1 MNQDSASSE
10 TEGSS
15 PTSEHPALQTA
26 TSARLFEMAA
36 ADLLSKDALLAGL
49 RFIQDIPN
57 RHEWRRFLDILLL
70 VIGAGFLVSGIFF
83 FFAYNWNDLHD
94 FAKLGI
100 VQGTIIIAA
109 AFAHYLGL
117 DRLSGKISLTVAALL
132 VGALLAL
139 FGQIY
144 QSTADAYT
152 LFLYWALY
160 IVGWVIIS
168 RFAPLWMVLMGLL
181 NLGLIFFWE
190 QAGIQYEDR
199 FIAESLFA
207 LNGVSLL
214 LWEWFRNRQTEWIDV
229 SWMQNRLWPGIL
241 AAATFIPI
249 TISTIGNIMDI
260 NASDI
265 SRQTWL
271 IFITYPLFI
280 AATWYYYRA
289 RNRDLFILTMM
300 CLSVIGIVTT
310 LVARLLDFNETI
322 MFFVLAAVVIVQA
335 GFAALW
341 LRNLGEEA

>member
-1 MNQDSASSE
+1 MNQDSASSDVE
-10 TEGSS
+10 EPSS
-15 PTSEHPALQTA
+15 TSQDSALQIA
-26 TSARLFEMAA
+26 TSARLFEMSG
-36 ADLLSKDALLAGL
+36 ADLLSKDALFAGL
-49 RFIQDIPN
+49 RFIQDIPG

-94 FAKLGI
+94 FAKLGLI
-100 VQGTIIIAA
+100 QGAILIAA

-160 IVGWVIIS
+160 IVGWVIIG
-168 RFAPLWMVLMGLL
+168 RFAPLWLILTGLL
-181 NLGLIFFWE
+181 NLGLILFWE
-190 QAGIQYEDR
+190 QAGIQYQDR

-207 LNGVSLL
+207 LNGVALL
-214 LWEWFRNRQTEWIDV
+214 LWEWFRNQNRGWVDV
-229 SWMQNRLWPGIL
+229 EWMQNRLWPRIL
-241 AAATFIPI
+241 AAATFVPI
-249 TISTIGNIMDI
+249 TISIIGYIVDI
-260 NASDI
+260 SSGEI
-265 SRQTWL
+265 SRQAWL
-271 IFITYPLFI
+271 VFITYPLFI
-280 AATWYYYRA
+280 AAIWYYYRT
-289 RNRDLFILTMM
+289 RKRDLLILTMM
-300 CLSVIGIVTT
+300 CLSVIGVVTA